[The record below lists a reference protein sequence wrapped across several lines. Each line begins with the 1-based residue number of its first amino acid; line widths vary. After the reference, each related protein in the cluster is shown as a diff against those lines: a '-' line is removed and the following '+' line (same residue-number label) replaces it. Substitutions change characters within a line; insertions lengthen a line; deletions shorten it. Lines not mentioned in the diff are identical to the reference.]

1 MGPRLGTKPESVDA
15 QMGTMLDIFAR
26 GLKKKIAQVCTL
38 LRLCACLRRNFYQM
52 PSLQHICNR
61 ITIPKAHWNAT
72 TSYYM
77 ANNLLK
83 PFLMYIYVCQNYS
96 CNNMCLFFRRLKINH
111 EFILESGTVVNIN
124 DHKISFDL
132 SN

>member
-1 MGPRLGTKPESVDA
+1 MPQEEDSPS
-15 QMGTMLDIFAR
+15 MY
-26 GLKKKIAQVCTL
+26 IAQIVCVFKEEFLSDAILAT
-38 LRLCACLRRNFYQM
+38 Y
-52 PSLQHICNR
+52 NR

-83 PFLMYIYVCQNYS
+83 PFLMHIYVCQNYS
-96 CNNMCLFFRRLKINH
+96 CNNRCLFFRRLKINH
-111 EFILESGTVVNIN
+111 EFILESGTVANIN